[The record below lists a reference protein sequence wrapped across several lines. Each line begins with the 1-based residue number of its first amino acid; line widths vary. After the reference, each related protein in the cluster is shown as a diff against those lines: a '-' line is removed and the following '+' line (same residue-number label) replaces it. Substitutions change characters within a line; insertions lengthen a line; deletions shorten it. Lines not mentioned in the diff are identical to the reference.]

1 MVEMRWLVREYE
13 MRYDDIEGIAPDY
26 MQEQVLQY
34 RYKLDIERRVSEIW
48 SEWIDVPTVTE
59 GKNNA
64 G

>member
-13 MRYDDIEGIAPDY
+13 MRYDDIEGVAPDY

-34 RYKLDIERRVSEIW
+34 RYQITTAQGLSIMTD
-48 SEWIDVPTVTE
+48 WIDVPTVVE
-59 GKNNA
+59 A